1 MLEIF
6 HADLIEEEDRTVDEE
21 VEGIFHDKEA
31 FQQSRGLMTG
41 ILISSV
47 IIIFLSMSGF
57 SGASF
62 SDSWDDSLSFVVPSR
77 CFDSV
82 R

>member
-6 HADLIEEEDRTVDEE
+6 DADLIGEEDGTINEE
-21 VEGIFHDKEA
+21 VEGIFHEKEA
-31 FQQSRGLMTG
+31 CQESRGLMTG

-57 SGASF
+57 SGAWF
-62 SDSWDDSLSFVVPSR
+62 SDSWDDSLSLVVPSR